1 MGPNCPF
8 EDAECEVLGGDSGCE
23 RGCEQLVDRLTSA
36 EESAK
41 GVGGKRVG
49 DGEDELTGELGER
62 HGGVVMWVCGGLDEV
77 RGITVPGKRF
87 EFESDSQRSLGHA
100 TDQATRTL
108 ESV

>member
-49 DGEDELTGELGER
+49 NGEEELAGEFGER
-62 HGGVVMWVCGGLDEV
+62 HGGVVMWVCGDEV
-77 RGITVPGKRF
+77 RGMIVPGKR
-87 EFESDSQRSLGHA
+87 FESDSQRSLGHA
-100 TDQATRTL
+100 TDQAPRTL
-108 ESV
+108 ESG